1 MKLKKPVT
9 AVLSPRRLRVT
20 DAAGYLGITVWR
32 MRSLAWDE
40 TVPACIDGQR
50 LLFDVKDLDA
60 YADSLRGGA

>member
-9 AVLSPRRLRVT
+9 PVLPPRRLRVS
-20 DAAGYLGITVWR
+20 DAADYLGITIWR

-40 TVPACIDGQR
+40 TVPARIDGQR

-60 YADSLRGGA
+60 YADSLRGAA